1 MSSSAGK
8 SHVCS
13 RYIFPPIKVSEI
25 VLIMYSCNNGVEMH
39 RKRHR
44 EILTVV
50 DLVNEE
56 DSDIVISPP
65 EVATSSGNPSPKT
78 YKGTRKERK
87 WTKKP
92 AANNTRISVAEIFTE
107 ADYVFVSEALYGK
120 TTWGKCGGLDDESNV
135 GQDSKETE
143 VRAESTLE
151 VSRKIFKVE
160 DFKKRLRKAAG
171 KDSSS
176 PSSSTLDPLS
186 GVDPKIF
193 KRLGVKLADHDKWSK
208 IRKENLKK
216 LAGIIAQDL
225 EITERENQELETRK
239 AGFYKFVNRKTVINL
254 DELHEQFSWSTGEKK
269 KQAMPGAG

>member
-1 MSSSAGK
+1 
-8 SHVCS
+8 
-13 RYIFPPIKVSEI
+13 
-25 VLIMYSCNNGVEMH
+25 MH

-44 EILTVV
+44 EILTVA

-56 DSDIVISPP
+56 DSEVVISPP
-65 EVATSSGNPSPKT
+65 EVATSTGSPSPRKC
-78 YKGTRKERK
+78 KGTRKERK
-87 WTKKP
+87 ERKRTRKS
-92 AANNTRISVAEIFTE
+92 AANSTRISAAEIFTE

-135 GQDSKETE
+135 GQESKETE

-151 VSRKIFKVE
+151 VSRKASRVE

-186 GVDPKIF
+186 GMDPTIF
-193 KRLGVKLADHDKWSK
+193 KRLGVKLAGHDKWSK

-239 AGFYKFVNRKTVINL
+239 AGFYKFVTRKTVINL

-269 KQAMPGAG
+269 KQAMPGAW